1 MCEKIP
7 KAVHVN
13 FKENFV
19 QYVDLQEFN
28 YNYWLDDSDKR
39 LRGLRYRGVTI
50 IKLDKEIIPGDAE
63 TARAMDDA
71 KRSLKERNR

>member
-1 MCEKIP
+1 MYAKEFQKMCMLILRG
-7 KAVHVN
+7 
-13 FKENFV
+13 FCT
-19 QYVDLQEFN
+19 VDMQEFN
-28 YNYWLDDSDKR
+28 YKYWQDDSDKR
-39 LRGLRYRGVTI
+39 LRGLRYRGITI